1 MHDAI
6 RRGRSSD
13 KYTHNK
19 KSKAREQGPQSNK
32 NAMVRDDKRGR
43 GNESTRGTDAE
54 TDRSCIEGE
63 GDRHEEDTQEHTVRK
78 ATLIRARR
86 GRARLS
92 YNTIT
97 RSKTSRIPWQTEP
110 RDETWQGRRC

>member
-6 RRGRSSD
+6 RRGRSSH
-13 KYTHNK
+13 KYTRNR
-19 KSKAREQGPQSNK
+19 KSKAREQGPQSK
-32 NAMVRDDKRGR
+32 INAMGRDDKEGR
-43 GNESTRGTDAE
+43 GNDSTRGTDAE
-54 TDRSCIEGE
+54 TDRSCTEEE

-78 ATLIRARR
+78 ATLIRTCR

-97 RSKTSRIPWQTEP
+97 PSKTSRIPWQTEQ